1 MKESE
6 IIASQITGDLK
17 KNMKP
22 VSDVCKE
29 MHMSPAT
36 WTRRLQ
42 DPYSFTAK
50 ELRIL
55 LTYITLDTFKLII
68 PNKKLE
74 KVNADD
80 NG

>member
-1 MKESE
+1 MKGSE

-36 WTRRLQ
+36 WMRRLQ
-42 DPYSFTAK
+42 DPSSFTAY
-50 ELRIL
+50 ELAIL
-55 LTYITLDTFKLII
+55 LKYISMDTFRLII
-68 PNKKLE
+68 PSKKLKGE
-74 KVNADD
+74 QQ
-80 NG
+80 